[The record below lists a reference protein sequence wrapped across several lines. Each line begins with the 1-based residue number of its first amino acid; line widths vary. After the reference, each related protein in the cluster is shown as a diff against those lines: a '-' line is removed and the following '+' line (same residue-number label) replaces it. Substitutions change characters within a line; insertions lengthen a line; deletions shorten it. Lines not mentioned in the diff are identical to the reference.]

1 MPTISVGTVSV
12 GTISVGKVYART
24 IQIILV
30 CLYATPKVA
39 WTGIENLYSVFLRPE
54 KNLASL
60 GVFHPNERLVEVRKN
75 TV

>member
-1 MPTISVGTVSV
+1 MSVRSDADHY
-12 GTISVGKVYART
+12 SRNLNART

-60 GVFHPNERLVEVRKN
+60 GVFHPYERLVEVRRKIF
-75 TV
+75 